1 MEASW
6 QPDPSGRHQYR
17 WWDGVGWSDA
27 VADKGVQS
35 RDPMDR
41 ASTSRP
47 RERTGPTVTVST
59 TPTFGAPSATPSGG
73 LPLAEPIKMGS
84 GLGKWIAL
92 AVVLLAGIGVGVFL
106 LFFRESATTVAPQT
120 GVTTGRVDGLGSYV
134 VRDVQLR
141 AGEAMRYRVEG
152 NPKRDL
158 ITYLVTTDATASEW
172 ATDYFSAYQTGLG
185 LTDIGEVTTDYAD
198 ARDVLTDGVMED
210 DFRGYKVIRNSDRC
224 CKGVPDTDSFIAV
237 VPGTYR
243 IVVIEHDGKDSDVRI
258 VVEVYQYSLAAYTDM
273 SDATETDAFFTD
285 TGFYKD
291 TETYELDAGS

>member
-6 QPDPSGRHQYR
+6 QPDPTGRHQYR
-17 WWDGVGWSDA
+17 WWDGAGWTDA

-41 ASTSRP
+41 AAASLP
-47 RERTGPTVTVST
+47 RVHTGPTVTVST
-59 TPTFGAPSATPSGG
+59 TPTIGAPSATPTSGLTLG
-73 LPLAEPIKMGS
+73 EPIKMGG

-92 AVVLLAGIGVGVFL
+92 ALVLVAGVGVAVFL
-106 LFFRESATTVAPQT
+106 LVFRQDAKSVAPQA
-120 GVTTGRVDGLGSYV
+120 GVTQGRVDGLGSYV
-134 VRDVQLR
+134 VRDVELR
-141 AGEAMRYRVEG
+141 AGEAMRYRIEG

-158 ITYLVTTDATASEW
+158 ITYLVTQDATASEW
-172 ATDYFSAYQTGLG
+172 ATDYFSAYQTGLE
-185 LTDIGEVTTDYAD
+185 LTDIGQVTTDYAA

-237 VPGTYR
+237 APGTYR
-243 IVVIEHDGKDSDVRI
+243 IVVVEHDGKDSDVRI
-258 VVEVYQYSLAAYTDM
+258 VVEVFQYSLAAYTDM
-273 SDATETDAFFTD
+273 SAATETDGFFTD